1 VNFRIST
8 YCHIRNGEAHI
19 NGELV
24 YQHMGDDSFL
34 LGLYRHLGITY
45 PKFFKMDELSKLA
58 FLGSEMVLMRAE
70 MGQFQEDEIGLLFAN
85 QRASLDTDIQYY
97 NTLKQGIPS
106 PALFVY
112 TLPNIG
118 MGEVCICHKLFGE
131 NNFLVLE
138 QFDAEVLLQASLP
151 ILNQGAAKAMLLAW
165 TENNI
170 AGHDGFF
177 AFITE
182 SATLETKEANSV
194 TLAALYLNS

>member
-1 VNFRIST
+1 
-8 YCHIRNGEAHI
+8 
-19 NGELV
+19 
-24 YQHMGDDSFL
+24 MGDDSFL